1 MSNLL
6 IENNIFE
13 TSDEGIGLGEG
24 VEIKNIIGNHFS
36 GEGVHIKD
44 YRTAPEMTYIDT
56 LLNENTFGT
65 TVIVQ
70 DHEGNIELATIFS
83 SIQAAINEA
92 SGGDIIE
99 VASGSYEEVI
109 TVDVENITLRS
120 AERHGAV
127 INGTVTIKADNVTV
141 DGFTIRDSEAPV
153 LIEFHGTDGTSIL
166 NNRAEASLNSQAKLA
181 AGNWYGASVGDSSI
195 KNNEFVGAVGLY
207 PKDGAVIEIVNN
219 TVNGAYHEGI
229 WLVPDADVVL
239 TIEDNTITDHDLA
252 GDNLSEIKVVSR
264 PASIN
269 DETTSGEMKESLLI
283 ENSVDSVY
291 LQWATVKDGQS
302 IQDAIDAALEGDTIE
317 VHPGTYTE
325 SLSVNKDSLILKS
338 LEKHE
343 AKVDRI
349 RIQADNVRID
359 GFYLQGDGTLR
370 GAIDETGSRTGYTIE
385 NNLIRDHIT
394 GIFIND
400 GSDGVIDNNVIDNV
414 VAGIAL
420 SSGTSSHTVINNIIT
435 NASDECIGIAG
446 PDNNIEKNELRDS
459 SAGIKIFKGTWS
471 LENTIITDNVFC
483 SSNNYAISNEAL
495 ELIDARYNWWG
506 HPSGPS
512 GAGQGSGAAVSD
524 NVDYRPWLLEAG
536 GERFDFTL
544 VLGQGWNVVS
554 APSNIE
560 QYEIKGD
567 VAAWLAHTASGWVS
581 DESVISKEFKNP
593 AGAVFVNANETLGVG
608 YIWADFGPGDDFANK
623 QLREGWNLIGVGNT
637 DDSMNRLSN
646 LKYESG
652 EGITSIYSPNVF
664 NQVKDVSY
672 HWQISQMDKTSW
684 KNEDKMYRLDGYWV
698 YLRGSDRVHSVT
710 VEPAGSAS
718 DLVSEA
724 I

>member
-1 MSNLL
+1 M
-6 IENNIFE
+6 
-13 TSDEGIGLGEG
+13 
-24 VEIKNIIGNHFS
+24 
-36 GEGVHIKD
+36 
-44 YRTAPEMTYIDT
+44 
-56 LLNENTFGT
+56 
-65 TVIVQ
+65 
-70 DHEGNIELATIFS
+70 
-83 SIQAAINEA
+83 
-92 SGGDIIE
+92 
-99 VASGSYEEVI
+99 
-109 TVDVENITLRS
+109 
-120 AERHGAV
+120 
-127 INGTVTIKADNVTV
+127 
-141 DGFTIRDSEAPV
+141 
-153 LIEFHGTDGTSIL
+153 
-166 NNRAEASLNSQAKLA
+166 
-181 AGNWYGASVGDSSI
+181 
-195 KNNEFVGAVGLY
+195 
-207 PKDGAVIEIVNN
+207 
-219 TVNGAYHEGI
+219 
-229 WLVPDADVVL
+229 
-239 TIEDNTITDHDLA
+239 
-252 GDNLSEIKVVSR
+252 
-264 PASIN
+264 
-269 DETTSGEMKESLLI
+269 
-283 ENSVDSVY
+283 
-291 LQWATVKDGQS
+291 
-302 IQDAIDAALEGDTIE
+302 
-317 VHPGTYTE
+317 
-325 SLSVNKDSLILKS
+325 
-338 LEKHE
+338 
-343 AKVDRI
+343 
-349 RIQADNVRID
+349 
-359 GFYLQGDGTLR
+359 
-370 GAIDETGSRTGYTIE
+370 
-385 NNLIRDHIT
+385 
-394 GIFIND
+394 
-400 GSDGVIDNNVIDNV
+400 
-414 VAGIAL
+414 
-420 SSGTSSHTVINNIIT
+420 
-435 NASDECIGIAG
+435 
-446 PDNNIEKNELRDS
+446 
-459 SAGIKIFKGTWS
+459 
-471 LENTIITDNVFC
+471 FC